1 MVKGALA
8 IIKFGDQTYLAVYRS
23 RHSEFY
29 NDKRSKYT
37 NSFGGKD
44 PLIFTEQREDGSWV
58 TRHYFFKKEDIE
70 LSIEWLT

>member
-8 IIKFGDQTYLAVYRS
+8 IIKFGDQTYLAIYRG

-29 NDKRSKYT
+29 KNKKARLT
-37 NSFGGKD
+37 NSFGGED
-44 PLIFTEQREDGSWV
+44 PLIFTEQREDGSWI
-58 TRHYFFKKEDIE
+58 TRHYFFEKKDIE

>member
-8 IIKFGDQTYLAVYRS
+8 IIKFGDQTYLAIYRG

-29 NDKRSKYT
+29 NDKKSKYT
-37 NSFGGKD
+37 NSFGGED

-58 TRHYFFKKEDIE
+58 IRHYFFKSSD
-70 LSIEWLT
+70 LYLEWLT